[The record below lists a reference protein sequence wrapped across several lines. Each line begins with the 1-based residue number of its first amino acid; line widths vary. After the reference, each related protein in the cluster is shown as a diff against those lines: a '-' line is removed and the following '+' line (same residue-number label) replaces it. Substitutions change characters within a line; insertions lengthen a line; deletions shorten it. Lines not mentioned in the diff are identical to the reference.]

1 MKNPLEAYL
10 SQLDMPTR
18 EAITRAMQ
26 AQQAQIDQLK
36 EAFDQFYRATN
47 DKVHLIDRDVAAF
60 KAEVEQ
66 ALDIDPRQLS
76 RAQIARL
83 ARKLNL

>member
-83 ARKLNL
+83 ARKLEL

>member
-26 AQQAQIDQLK
+26 AQQAQIDRLK

-83 ARKLNL
+83 ARKLEL

>member
-66 ALDIDPRQLS
+66 TLDIDPRQLS

-83 ARKLNL
+83 ARKLEL

>member
-1 MKNPLEAYL
+1 MKTPLEAYL
-10 SQLDMPTR
+10 SRLEMPTR
-18 EAITRAMQ
+18 EAITHAMQ
-26 AQQAQIDQLK
+26 AQQAEIAQLK

-66 ALDIDPRQLS
+66 ALDLDPRQLS

-83 ARKLNL
+83 ARKLEL